1 MNEELIMRLL
11 AILAGNASDD
21 EIEAARGELYALL
34 PIEEDPTEWVAMDVV
49 GEYGIALGRRV
60 ILSDHTS
67 DNPFEIDWISA
78 DRALVGIRSTQRVQF
93 SRTLSMSRLLTLTQ
107 TILWR
112 KN

>member
-1 MNEELIMRLL
+1 MNKDLIMRLL
-11 AILAGNASDD
+11 VILAGKASES

-34 PIEEDPTEWVAMDVV
+34 PIEEEPTEWVTMDVV
-49 GEYGIALGRRV
+49 GECDIALGRRV
-60 ILSDHTS
+60 VLSDHTL
-67 DNPFEIDWISA
+67 DNPFEVEWISD
-78 DRALVGIRSTQRVQF
+78 DRTLVGIRSTQLVHF